1 MYKSFEVRNFRC
13 FPRLTLAHLERIN
26 LIAGVNN
33 IGKTALLEALF
44 LHCGAYN
51 PELTLRLNT
60 FRGID
65 TVKVERGRWTETPWD
80 SLFSGFDV
88 SVDIELDGEDDI
100 TRRRL
105 LRLRVIRQPQ
115 ELARFAQLIE
125 RNPDDPASLV
135 IQSKVIDIVLEFAY
149 QQEGQDGRYYMILD
163 PKGLRIEPI
172 PPPPPF
178 PAFFLPARIRIPLQ
192 EDAER
197 FGRLEIAGQQDVLV
211 RALRVIEPQLRRLA
225 VVVVGGVPVI
235 HGDIG
240 MGRLLP
246 LPIMGEGMTRIASLI
261 LTIGNA
267 SGGVVLVDEIENG
280 LHHSIMSDVWRVIG
294 EVARRFNVQIFATTH
309 SMECIAAAHQAFAES
324 EVYEFCLHR
333 LERRN
338 DDILAVTYD
347 QETLKAALET
357 GLEVR

>member
-1 MYKSFEVRNFRC
+1 MYRSFEIRNFRC
-13 FPRLTLAHLERIN
+13 FRKLTLTHLERIN

-33 IGKTALLEALF
+33 VGKTALLEALF

-51 PELTLRLNT
+51 PELTLRINA

-65 TVKVERGRWTETPWD
+65 TIKVERGRWTETPWD

-88 SVDIELDGEDDI
+88 SQNVEMEGENDI

-115 ELARFAQLIE
+115 ELAKFGQFVE
-125 RNPDDPASLV
+125 RNTDNSESLV
-135 IQSKVIDIVLEFAY
+135 IQSKVVDTVLELAY
-149 QQEGQDGRYYMILD
+149 QQEGQDGRYHMILD
-163 PKGLRIEPI
+163 PKGLRTEPI

-178 PAFFLPARIRIPLQ
+178 PAFFVAARTRVSPQ

-211 RALRVIEPQLRRLA
+211 EALRVIEPQLRRLA
-225 VVVVGGVPVI
+225 VVVASGVPMI

-240 MGRLLP
+240 IGRLLP
-246 LPIMGEGMTRIASLI
+246 LPLMGDGMARIASLV

-267 SGGVVLVDEIENG
+267 PGGVVLVDEFENG
-280 LHHSIMSDVWRVIG
+280 LHHSIMPDVWRVIG
-294 EVARRFNVQIFATTH
+294 EVARQFNTQVFATTH
-309 SMECIAAAHQAFAES
+309 SLECITAAHKAFTQS
-324 EVYEFCLHR
+324 ETYDFLLHR
-333 LERRN
+333 LERRGEL
-338 DDILAVTYD
+338 IRVATYD
-347 QETLKAALET
+347 QETLGAALET